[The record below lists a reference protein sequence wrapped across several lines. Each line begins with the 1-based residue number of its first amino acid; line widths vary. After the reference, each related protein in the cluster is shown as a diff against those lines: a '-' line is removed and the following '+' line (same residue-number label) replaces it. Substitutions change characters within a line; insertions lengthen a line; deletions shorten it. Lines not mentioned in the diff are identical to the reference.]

1 MSELTEVLAGILAI
15 GFVLVVYLVY
25 FGILFSIL
33 LVFVWAV
40 WNWIVL
46 PTMPYIAGLFA

>member
-1 MSELTEVLAGILAI
+1 MSELTEALAGILAI

-25 FGILFSIL
+25 FGILLAFL
-33 LVFVWAV
+33 WAI

-46 PTMPYIAGLFA
+46 PTLPYVAGLFT

>member
-25 FGILFSIL
+25 FGILLAFL
-33 LVFVWAV
+33 WAI

-46 PTMPYIAGLFA
+46 PTLPYVAGLFA

>member
-25 FGILFSIL
+25 FGILLAFL
-33 LVFVWAV
+33 WAI

-46 PTMPYIAGLFA
+46 PTLPYVAGLFT